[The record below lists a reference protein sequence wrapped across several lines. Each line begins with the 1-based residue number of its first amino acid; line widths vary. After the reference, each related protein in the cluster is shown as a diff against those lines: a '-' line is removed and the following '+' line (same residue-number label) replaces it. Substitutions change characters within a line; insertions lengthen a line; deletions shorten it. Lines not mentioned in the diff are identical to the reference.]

1 MLSEVE
7 VLGHKVSSKGL
18 HPMES
23 KVQSIAKWK
32 SPTNIHELRSFLG
45 AIGYYRNFIPN
56 YAKITYPLC
65 KLLRKNVK
73 FKWTNDQEE
82 SFKIL
87 KRKLINSPILKFPC
101 FEKEFI
107 IRTDASYEGL
117 GGVLLQKDDETGV
130 EHPIHFISRSL
141 TKAERNYGITDLEGA
156 ALYYCLVKF
165 KPYIMGNINPTVI
178 YTDHKPLI
186 GLFKNKEPH
195 NARQTHWCLT
205 ASSLG
210 VDVKYESGK
219 RNVVADALSRM
230 KTTEDK
236 KILVTQQEN
245 ANESNL
251 MTKVMKEFME
261 EKLTTIDGVKYF
273 IDGGN
278 YRKVVTDTNE
288 KLRLILEAH
297 KIGHEGS
304 SKTYQRLKRNFYWNN
319 MTNDI
324 KRIIQKCDVCQLN
337 KSQSY
342 PEPTEKFPTE
352 PEGPFTHLGLDI
364 IGPLV
369 KTRRSNQYII
379 VVVDYFTK
387 WVEAEATENITSLD
401 VIRFLINVFS
411 RHGTPQV
418 ITADNGVQFTSDM
431 TKIFLDLYDVYIKFT
446 STYHPESNGLTENR
460 NREIGKYLRLLGTKN
475 RDWDEVLPSALWALR
490 TAQHS
495 VTKHSS
501 FELVY
506 GRQDQQPFEIAANPT
521 KQMGKSTDEVLLEK
535 FINHYRWTLEAA
547 ENVKNAN
554 KYWAMRRE
562 EKLSMNQG
570 KLIKKGDLV
579 LVRNFS
585 RSKLEPYFVGPLKV
599 VKKEFNTVTLA
610 DPISGIQMNRNV
622 HIKNIVRYNST
633 L

>member
-1 MLSEVE
+1 
-7 VLGHKVSSKGL
+7 
-18 HPMES
+18 
-23 KVQSIAKWK
+23 
-32 SPTNIHELRSFLG
+32 
-45 AIGYYRNFIPN
+45 
-56 YAKITYPLC
+56 
-65 KLLRKNVK
+65 
-73 FKWTNDQEE
+73 
-82 SFKIL
+82 
-87 KRKLINSPILKFPC
+87 
-101 FEKEFI
+101 
-107 IRTDASYEGL
+107 
-117 GGVLLQKDDETGV
+117 
-130 EHPIHFISRSL
+130 
-141 TKAERNYGITDLEGA
+141 
-156 ALYYCLVKF
+156 
-165 KPYIMGNINPTVI
+165 
-178 YTDHKPLI
+178 
-186 GLFKNKEPH
+186 
-195 NARQTHWCLT
+195 
-205 ASSLG
+205 
-210 VDVKYESGK
+210 
-219 RNVVADALSRM
+219 M

-251 MTKVMKEFME
+251 ITKVINEFME
-261 EKLTTIDGVKYF
+261 EKLTTIDGERYF
-273 IDGGN
+273 IDGSN

-288 KLRLILEAH
+288 KLKLIIEAH
-297 KIGHEGS
+297 KIGSEGS
-304 SKTYQRLKRNFYWNN
+304 SKIYQRLKRNFYWNN

-418 ITADNGVQFTSDM
+418 ITADNGVQFTSVM

-495 VTKHSS
+495 VQALSW
-501 FELVY
+501 F
-506 GRQDQQPFEIAANPT
+506 
-521 KQMGKSTDEVLLEK
+521 TDARTS
-535 FINHYRWTLEAA
+535 NH
-547 ENVKNAN
+547 
-554 KYWAMRRE
+554 
-562 EKLSMNQG
+562 
-570 KLIKKGDLV
+570 
-579 LVRNFS
+579 S
-585 RSKLEPYFVGPLKV
+585 RSQPILLNKWENQLMKFYWKNLLTIIGGP
-599 VKKEFNTVTLA
+599 
-610 DPISGIQMNRNV
+610 
-622 HIKNIVRYNST
+622 
-633 L
+633 